1 MAAGYQDCPRDW
13 SRASRANHNH
23 FPCIC
28 HHRHGNSLA
37 DRASGRRERSHWLVL
52 CLLKEKGL
60 SVTERR
66 TRSTRHLPQCFA
78 LYAGGV
84 SADVKPWCCL
94 QVWRG
99 KSETCGRGQFLLQTL
114 CFACQEQLIFFFHES
129 VSGRVVLAASRWNV
143 TSLERREKR
152 HKLSCNDLF
161 AKYSTISI
169 IYSLFGDIFLKRKRS
184 QLLKREY
191 FLYSL
196 N

>member
-99 KSETCGRGQFLLQTL
+99 KSETCGRGGQFLLQTL
-114 CFACQEQLIFFFHES
+114 CFACQEQLIFFPRVGFRS
-129 VSGRVVLAASRWNV
+129 SRFSGVTMERNVTEKTWEASQTEVQRFVRQIFNYLDNLFIIWRHFFKEEKIAAS
-143 TSLERREKR
+143 
-152 HKLSCNDLF
+152 
-161 AKYSTISI
+161 
-169 IYSLFGDIFLKRKRS
+169 
-184 QLLKREY
+184 
-191 FLYSL
+191 
-196 N
+196 